1 MTTDL
6 ALVLGIVIAAFS
18 IPSILSA
25 FSDRRAPRASA
36 ITILIAGALVLY
48 AIQTKPGGVRIG
60 RRAQRIYSRSCRLY
74 SIGFGGS
81 LLL

>member
-6 ALVLGIVIAAFS
+6 ALVLGIVIAGFS

-36 ITILIAGALVLY
+36 ITTLIAGALILY
-48 AIQTKPGGVRIG
+48 AIQTKPGGYALEDVPNAFIRVVAEYIP
-60 RRAQRIYSRSCRLY
+60 
-74 SIGFGGS
+74 
-81 LLL
+81 

>member
-48 AIQTKPGGVRIG
+48 AIQTKPGGTHWKTCPTHLF
-60 RRAQRIYSRSCRLY
+60 A
-74 SIGFGGS
+74 
-81 LLL
+81 

>member
-48 AIQTKPGGVRIG
+48 AIQTKPGGG
-60 RRAQRIYSRSCRLY
+60 THWKTCPTHLFA
-74 SIGFGGS
+74 
-81 LLL
+81 